1 MVQVPLILAQ
11 GRPVNVSP
19 PTYDLPRITL
29 GVLALGA
36 MTGASIWVMLPFA
49 AAVVWAT
56 MIVIATWPVLVAVQ
70 ARLGG
75 RRGPAVAVMVLAL
88 LTLLVVPTWVGIST
102 IADNSER
109 VGKFV
114 HSLATDGLPPPPDWL
129 GKVPVVGERIAA
141 KWQGMAGSPE
151 SLLARVQPHM
161 KEAASWVAA
170 RAGGIG
176 TTLIQLVLTVIV
188 AGILYAS
195 GETAARG
202 VLRFL
207 RRLAGERGENSGRL
221 AAKAVRAVALGIVVT
236 ALAQTLIAGAGL
248 ALSGVPHAGLLTA
261 VVLVLCIAQVGPLL
275 VVAPATIWLYST
287 GASGRGT
294 VLLVF
299 SLLAVT
305 LDNLVR
311 PVLIKRGADLPL
323 LLIMSGVI
331 GGVLAFGVVGLFVGP
346 VLLAVSWTLLVAWV
360 GDLDRVPAGAAPSPA
375 STEGDSK

>member
-1 MVQVPLILAQ
+1 
-11 GRPVNVSP
+11 
-19 PTYDLPRITL
+19 
-29 GVLALGA
+29 
-36 MTGASIWVMLPFA
+36 
-49 AAVVWAT
+49 
-56 MIVIATWPVLVAVQ
+56 
-70 ARLGG
+70 
-75 RRGPAVAVMVLAL
+75 
-88 LTLLVVPTWVGIST
+88 
-102 IADNSER
+102 
-109 VGKFV
+109 
-114 HSLATDGLPPPPDWL
+114 
-129 GKVPVVGERIAA
+129 
-141 KWQGMAGSPE
+141 
-151 SLLARVQPHM
+151 M
-161 KEAASWVAA
+161 KDAASWIAA

-176 TTLIQLVLTVIV
+176 ATLVQLVLTVMV

-195 GETAARG
+195 GETAAWG

-236 ALAQTLIAGAGL
+236 ALAQTLFAGL
-248 ALSGVPHAGLLTA
+248 GLGLSGVPHAGLLTA

-287 GASGRGT
+287 GATWRGT

-311 PVLIKRGADLPL
+311 PLLIRKGADLPL

-346 VLLAVSWTLLVAWV
+346 VLLAVTWTLLVAWV
-360 GDLDRVPAGAAPSPA
+360 GDLDGVPEDAPPSPPIP
-375 STEGDSK
+375 EGDSK

>member
-1 MVQVPLILAQ
+1 M
-11 GRPVNVSP
+11 NVSP
-19 PTYDLPRITL
+19 PSYDLPRITL
-29 GVLALGA
+29 GVLALAAMIGA
-36 MTGASIWVMLPFA
+36 CIWVMLPFA

-56 MIVIATWPVLVAVQ
+56 MIVVATWPVLVAVQ

-88 LTLLVVPTWVGIST
+88 LAVLVVPTWLGIST

-109 VGKFV
+109 VGKLAY
-114 HSLATDGLPPPPDWL
+114 SLATDGLPPPPAWL
-129 GKVPVVGERIAA
+129 GGIPLVGERVAA
-141 KWQGMAGSPE
+141 AWQGMAGSPE
-151 SLLARVQPHM
+151 SLLARFQPYM
-161 KEAASWVAA
+161 KGAATWIAA

-176 TTLIQLVLTVIV
+176 TTLVQLVLTVIV

-195 GETAARG
+195 GETAGRG

-207 RRLAGERGENSGRL
+207 RRLAGERGESSGRL

-236 ALAQTLIAGAGL
+236 ALAQTLFAGLGL

-287 GASGRGT
+287 GATWRGT
-294 VLLVF
+294 VLLIF

-311 PVLIKRGADLPL
+311 PVLIRKGADLPL

-346 VLLAVSWTLLVAWV
+346 VLLAVTWTLLVAWV
-360 GDLDRVPAGAAPSPA
+360 GDLDRAPEDAPPSPPIP
-375 STEGDSK
+375 EGDSK